1 MAQTVRVISVVGKKD
16 AGKTTLVVALA
27 REFVKRG
34 HRVSTIKHGSH
45 PARVD
50 TPGTDTYRHYQE
62 GLASQVLMEF
72 PGGRV
77 FFERA
82 DESAGPLDLVRRF
95 ISGDIVLVEG
105 FTLEP
110 LPKIEVHRLAKHAH
124 PLYRPGAEGSEH
136 WVAML
141 TDDPDLAL
149 PIPVFRF
156 DDTHWLVT
164 LASLAWEKAVEVA
177 L

>member
-1 MAQTVRVISVVGKKD
+1 MISVVGKKD

-34 HRVSTIKHGSH
+34 CRVSTIKHGSH

-50 TPGTDTYRHYQE
+50 APGTDTYRHYEE

-82 DESAGPLDLVRRF
+82 ARSLGPLDLVQRF
-95 ISGDIVLVEG
+95 ISADIVLVEG
-105 FTLEP
+105 FTKEP
-110 LPKIEVHRLAKHAH
+110 LPKIEVHRRTKHAD
-124 PLYRPGAEGSEH
+124 PLYRPGAEGSER
-136 WVAML
+136 WIAIL
-141 TDDPDLAL
+141 TDDPELHL

-156 DDTHWLVT
+156 GDTHWLVT
-164 LASLAWEKAVEVA
+164 LANLAWEKALAIVP
-177 L
+177 

>member
-1 MAQTVRVISVVGKKD
+1 MISVVGKKD

-34 HRVSTIKHGSH
+34 HLVSTIKHGSH

-50 TPGTDTYRHYQE
+50 TPGTDTYRHYEE
-62 GLASQVLMEF
+62 GHASQVLMEF

-77 FFERA
+77 LFERA
-82 DESAGPLDLVRRF
+82 GEALGPVDLVRRF
-95 ISGDIVLVEG
+95 ISADIVLIEG
-105 FTLEP
+105 FTKEP
-110 LPKIEVHRLAKHAH
+110 LPKIEVHRRSQHAD

-136 WVAML
+136 WIALL
-141 TDDPDLAL
+141 TDDPELEL

-156 DDTHWLVT
+156 DDTHWLVS
-164 LASLAWEKAVEVA
+164 LANLAWEKSVEIA
-177 L
+177 R

>member
-1 MAQTVRVISVVGKKD
+1 MGQAIRVISVVGKKD

-27 REFVKRG
+27 RQLVKQGR
-34 HRVSTIKHGSH
+34 RVSTIKHGSH
-45 PARVD
+45 PARMD
-50 TPGTDTYRHYQE
+50 TPGTDTYRHYEE

-82 DESAGPLDLVRRF
+82 VQPLGPTELVRRF
-95 ISGDIVLVEG
+95 ISADIVLIEG
-105 FTLEP
+105 FTREP
-110 LPKIEVHRLAKHAH
+110 LPKIEVHRRAKHAA
-124 PLYRPGAEGSEH
+124 PLYQPGMAGSEH

-141 TDDPDLAL
+141 TDDPELQL

-156 DDTHWLVT
+156 DDTHWLVF
-164 LASLAWEKAVEVA
+164 LANLAWAKAAEIVS
-177 L
+177 

>member
-1 MAQTVRVISVVGKKD
+1 MISVVGKKD

-34 HRVSTIKHGSH
+34 WRVSTIKHGSH

-50 TPGTDTYRHYQE
+50 TPGTDTYRHYEE

-82 DESAGPLDLVRRF
+82 AQSLGPLDLVRRF
-95 ISGDIVLVEG
+95 IAADIVLIEG
-105 FTLEP
+105 FTKEP
-110 LPKIEVHRLAKHAH
+110 LPKIEVHRRAKHAD
-124 PLYRPGAEGSEH
+124 PLYRPGAEGSER
-136 WVAML
+136 WVAIL
-141 TDDPDLAL
+141 TDDPELDL
-149 PIPVFRF
+149 PIPVFCF
-156 DDTHWLVT
+156 GDTHWLVT
-164 LASLAWEKAVEVA
+164 LANLAWEKALEVVP
-177 L
+177 